1 MTIEIQ
7 PMGDRT
13 LLVNFAQKIDPD
25 IHQQVMNL
33 SAKIEGEL
41 IEGVLY
47 ISPAYCSLS
56 IGYNPEYIKYPELSL
71 WIKNLWKQRK
81 KYRKIPVRVLT
92 LPVCYEE
99 PYALDLWEISKIT
112 GLMPEDIIETHIAK
126 SYQVYMLGFLP
137 GFPYLGVLPEV
148 LQCPRKAKPRLAT
161 PERSVGI
168 AGLQTGIYPSE
179 SPGGWNIVG
188 NTPLPIFTGQKSTPF
203 LLRAGDEV
211 KFQSITKND
220 YEHIE
225 GEIREGTF
233 NWDMIYE

>member
-7 PMGDRT
+7 PLGDRT
-13 LLVNFAQKIDPD
+13 LLVKFPQKIDPD

-33 SAKIEGEL
+33 SAKIEEEL
-41 IEGVLY
+41 IEGILY
-47 ISPAYCSLS
+47 ISSAYCSLS

-71 WIKNLWKQRK
+71 RIKDLWKQRIK
-81 KYRKIPVRVLT
+81 TRNAPVRVLT

-112 GLMPEDIIETHIAK
+112 GLTPEDIIETHTAN

-137 GFPYLGVLPEV
+137 GFPYLGILPEV
-148 LQCPRKAKPRLAT
+148 LQCPRKAKPRLVI

-188 NTPLPIFTGQKSTPF
+188 NTPLPIFSGQKSTTF
-203 LLRAGDEV
+203 LLHAGDEV
-211 KFQSITKND
+211 KFQAITKND

-233 NWDMIYE
+233 NWDMIYG